1 MTMDHLII
9 APLVRGLCVNAA
21 GRGRVIVPGSEGLI
35 PPQALKIDI
44 ASAITGD
51 TLDEAAA
58 AAREMLDAYAA
69 WDAEHK
75 PQGTEAPKKQPSCIV
90 LGWGR
95 EQAVI
100 G

>member
-21 GRGRVIVPGSEGLI
+21 GRGRVIVPGSEGSI

-51 TLDEAAA
+51 TLD
-58 AAREMLDAYAA
+58 
-69 WDAEHK
+69 K
-75 PQGTEAPKKQPSCIV
+75 PPPGRCWMPMPPGTLNTSPRGWKRPKNSPPASS
-90 LGWGR
+90 LAGEGSR
-95 EQAVI
+95 RSI